1 MSVYKDKAQGTWYT
15 SFQYVDWTGK
25 KRQKMKRGFKTK
37 REALN
42 YENEFK
48 NSVAVEP
55 DMQMAK
61 FVDIYFSDKKNE
73 LKANSIRNKQHMIN
87 KHIIPYFGDKK
98 LNEITPAD
106 IIQWQKIIQKNK
118 FSKTYERMIQN
129 QINAL
134 FNHAQRIYNLK
145 ENPCKKV
152 KRMGKSD
159 ADKLDFWIK
168 EEYDRFISGVDR
180 KSEDY
185 LMFEILFWTG
195 IREGELLSLTIAD
208 FDMTNNL
215 LHINKTYH
223 RIDGKDVISTPKTD
237 NSVRTIIIP
246 NFLKEEVQEYISYH
260 YRFPENERLF
270 PIVARTLQKRMKRYE
285 KKTGV
290 KPIRVHDLRHSHVA
304 YLINQGVEPLIIKER
319 LGHKN
324 IQITLNTYGH
334 LYPSRQKEVAALLD
348 EKNKGRADQ
357 QEIMKMN
364 DVGKKEKAQIKNP
377 GRFFGNQLSRYT
389 NLAN

>member
-1 MSVYKDKAQGTWYT
+1 
-15 SFQYVDWTGK
+15 
-25 KRQKMKRGFKTK
+25 
-37 REALN
+37 
-42 YENEFK
+42 
-48 NSVAVEP
+48 
-55 DMQMAK
+55 MQMDK

-87 KHIIPYFGDKK
+87 KHIIPYFGNKK

-106 IIQWQKIIQKNK
+106 IIQWQKIIQENK

-260 YRFPENERLF
+260 YGFPENERLF

-348 EKNKGRADQ
+348 EKNKGKD
-357 QEIMKMN
+357 
-364 DVGKKEKAQIKNP
+364 
-377 GRFFGNQLSRYT
+377 
-389 NLAN
+389 